1 MSVHLIHPSADPRS
15 VGDLDAGKP
24 GWPNVLWPTLRRTR
38 VGALGEIGR
47 LLHWTGV
54 IAAGLCV
61 LLAIEFLV
69 EGWATHLSRDLL
81 CAALALIFGARAL
94 RWMMTRE

>member
-1 MSVHLIHPSADPRS
+1 MSIHLTQSS
-15 VGDLDAGKP
+15 VERARAAKP
-24 GWPNVLWPTLRRTR
+24 GWPNALWPTQRRTR
-38 VGALGEIGR
+38 VGPVGEIGR

-69 EGWATHLSRDLL
+69 EGWATHLSRNLL
-81 CAALALIFGARAL
+81 AAAVALTFGARGV
-94 RWMMTRE
+94 RWLLARE